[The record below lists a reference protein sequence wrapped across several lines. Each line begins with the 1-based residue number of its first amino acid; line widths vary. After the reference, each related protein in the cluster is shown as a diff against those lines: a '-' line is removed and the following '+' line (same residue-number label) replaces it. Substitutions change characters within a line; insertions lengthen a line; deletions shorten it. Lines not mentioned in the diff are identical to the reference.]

1 MAAAFDRAG
10 RRSGRQVGT
19 RAALRHFL
27 TEHLKASHSA
37 MLHIY
42 NTLSRTKEPFEPAR
56 PGQVRMY
63 VCGMTV
69 YDYCHL
75 GHARMLVA
83 FDVVQRWLRA
93 SGLAVDYVRNITD
106 IDDKIIRR
114 AVETN
119 RRIGEVTEYYIAAMH
134 ADERALGVQP
144 PDREPRA
151 TQYVGDMLDIIGRL
165 EQNGLAYRAEDGDV
179 NYAVRGFAG
188 YGKLSGKALDDLRAG
203 ERVAVGSA
211 KRDPL
216 DFVLWKA
223 AKADEPDDTKWESP
237 YGLGRPGWHIECSAM
252 SRALLGL
259 PLDIHGGGPD
269 LKFPHHE
276 NEIAQTEGAFG
287 GNLANIWMHCGPL
300 MVDADKMSKS
310 LGNFRTIRQTIAQG
324 EPPDGQ
330 AEYMVNPREAEM
342 LRFFIVRNHYRSPQ
356 NYTPDNLVDAQN
368 ALDRLYQALQNV
380 AADGDA
386 VDWAEPQAQAFK
398 AAMDDDF
405 NTSGAVAALF
415 ELASE
420 ANRTRSARSAGQL
433 KALGGVLGLLQQDP
447 ARYFQCATR
456 YSAAGL
462 AQAGSAAPALDTARI
477 ETLIAARAAAKQAR
491 DYAEADRIRA
501 QLREAGIELDDKPGG
516 QTQWRRV

>member
-1 MAAAFDRAG
+1 
-10 RRSGRQVGT
+10 
-19 RAALRHFL
+19 
-27 TEHLKASHSA
+27 

-42 NTLSRTKEPFEPAR
+42 NTLSRTKEPFKPAQ

-83 FDVVQRWLRA
+83 FDVVQRWLRT

-114 AVETN
+114 AVETG
-119 RRIGEVTEYYIAAMH
+119 RRISDVTEYYIAAMH
-134 ADERALGVQP
+134 ADERALGVQS

-151 TQYVGDMLDIIGRL
+151 TQYVGEMLDIIGKL
-165 EQNGLAYRAEDGDV
+165 EQNGLAYQADDGDV
-179 NYAVRGFAG
+179 NYAVRGFPD

-203 ERVAVGSA
+203 ERVAVASS

-223 AKADEPDDTKWESP
+223 AKEEEPEDTKWPSA

-252 SRALLGL
+252 SKALLGL

-287 GNLANIWMHCGPL
+287 GQLANIWMHCGPL
-300 MVDADKMSKS
+300 MVDSDKMSKS
-310 LGNFRTIRQTIAQG
+310 LGNFRTIRQTIAEG
-324 EPPDGQ
+324 EPAADQ
-330 AEYMVNPREAEM
+330 SEYVVNAREAEM

-356 NYTPDNLVDAQN
+356 NYAPDNLVDAQN
-368 ALDRLYQALQNV
+368 ALDRLYQALLNV
-380 AADGDA
+380 VADD
-386 VDWAEPQAQAFK
+386 VEIDWNGSHAQAFK

-405 NTSGAVAALF
+405 NTSGALAVLF

-420 ANRTRSARSAGQL
+420 TNRTRNPQSAGLL
-433 KALGGVLGLLQQDP
+433 KALATLLGLLQQDP
-447 ARYFQCATR
+447 TRYFQWSTR
-456 YSAAGL
+456 YSVAAL
-462 AQAGSAAPALDTARI
+462 AQGPSSVSTEALQAPQIEALI
-477 ETLIAARAAAKQAR
+477 QARAAAKQAR
-491 DYAEADRIRA
+491 DYAGADRIRT

-516 QTQWRRV
+516 VTQWRRA